1 MKDQLSL
8 LVADDEPLVRGKVK
22 MMLSRAFRL
31 AEAETAQAARI
42 EAQKDY
48 DAILLDIVFPDGTG
62 IEVCREIKE
71 RDPHATVVIS
81 SSLESIDA
89 WDEAFRAG
97 ADGYLEKRELLTL
110 APRKIELMIRNLVER
125 NRLRREAEQTSR
137 GQAELLS
144 VLSHDVRA
152 PFQALLGTI
161 ERLRHSPIPGDA
173 RGNVETLH
181 ACAKDQLAFIN
192 SLLELLRLESG
203 KVGLRLFPADVN
215 LPVRQSLQT
224 LRVLAESKEISV
236 CTDLDADL
244 PEIEADIGKIAQ
256 LMGNLISN
264 AIKFT
269 PRGGSVTVST
279 RPMSMD
285 AVPGVEIRVEDS
297 GTGLAAND
305 RDKVFQRF
313 HRGDARG
320 TEGEKGTGLGLSI
333 CSQIVRLHRGSIDL
347 ADREGGGTTA
357 KVWLPLR
364 SEPGM
369 SAEQVDNPQ
378 KVPESVVDPA
388 ACSA

>member
-8 LVADDEPLVRGKVK
+8 LIADDEPLVRGKVK

-42 EAQKDY
+42 ESQKDY

-62 IEVCREIKE
+62 IDVCREIKE

-161 ERLRHSPIPGDA
+161 ELLRQSPIPGDA
-173 RGNVETLH
+173 RDNVETLH

-224 LRVLAESKEISV
+224 LRVLAESKGISI

-269 PRGGSVTVST
+269 PRGGSVTVRT
-279 RPMSMD
+279 RSMTME
-285 AVPGVEIRVEDS
+285 AVPGVEIRVEDT
-297 GTGLAAND
+297 GTGLTTND
-305 RDKVFQRF
+305 REKLFQRF
-313 HRGDARG
+313 HRGDTRG

-347 ADREGGGTTA
+347 LDREEGGTTA

-364 SEPGM
+364 SSPGM
-369 SAEQVDNPQ
+369 SAEQMDNPQ
-378 KVPESVVDPA
+378 KIPDSMVDPA
-388 ACSA
+388 ACGA